1 MGQRWVR
8 PWDGHTLFTGATLL
22 ACASLLA
29 VTAGVALAAPGDLDS
44 GFGTGGK
51 TTIDFGGTDRATHVA
66 LTPDGRIVVL
76 GLTSA
81 TGGGDFAVVRLRS
94 NGTPDPTFNGTG
106 RESVS
111 TGPTVN
117 DIGGGVVVQP
127 DEKIIVSGQG
137 NATQDFVIKSLNPD
151 GSLDTS
157 FGSGGTTSVDFGGDD
172 IPNQMIRQPD
182 GKLVLVGAT
191 GSAGNQHFAVA
202 RLNADGSP
210 DTSFGSG
217 GKTTIDFGGDDTAY
231 GVAVQPDGKLVI
243 AGQGD
248 PDHEMA
254 VARLNA
260 DGTLDTSFGTDGEA
274 TVASGGTSGG
284 SSASAAYALALEP
297 DGKIVLTGSNAIG
310 RGYQAVA
317 RLNTNGTLD
326 TSFGAGYGVV
336 SLNYGASIPE
346 LALGIV
352 VQPDGKLVVLGN
364 GGVNND
370 FVLTRLSSAGVPD
383 SGFGSGGALKVDFG
397 GTEYDGDLVQQAD
410 GKFVLAG
417 STDVHDGGDIAVAR
431 VLGDASG
438 GGGGT
443 IGGAGSPPPDPTLHI
458 SVKPTNP
465 IATKRTAFTFTV
477 TQYGRPRSGVTV
489 RFDGAKRQ
497 TNGIGQAKYGAAL
510 ELHSYV
516 ATASLA
522 GAPGGSVTITPRF
535 VPHVFISVAP
545 GRPRF
550 GAMTTFTFHATLEGR
565 PPLGRSIPARNA
577 YISFDGMLR
586 RTSVHG
592 PARFRVFVSR
602 RTYTATVTRANAL
615 STSLTIRSTT
625 VFSPIIRWNASS

>member
-1 MGQRWVR
+1 
-8 PWDGHTLFTGATLL
+8 
-22 ACASLLA
+22 
-29 VTAGVALAAPGDLDS
+29 
-44 GFGTGGK
+44 
-51 TTIDFGGTDRATHVA
+51 
-66 LTPDGRIVVL
+66 VL

-94 NGTPDPTFNGTG
+94 NGTPDPTFNGNG

-127 DEKIIVSGQG
+127 DEKIIVSGLG
-137 NATQDFVIKSLNPD
+137 NATKDFVIKRLNPD

-182 GKLVLVGAT
+182 GKLVL
-191 GSAGNQHFAVA
+191 
-202 RLNADGSP
+202 
-210 DTSFGSG
+210 
-217 GKTTIDFGGDDTAY
+217 
-231 GVAVQPDGKLVI
+231 

-248 PDHEMA
+248 PYHEMA

-260 DGTLDTSFGTDGEA
+260 DGMVDTSFGTDGEA

-284 SSASAAYALALEP
+284 SSASAAYALALQP
-297 DGKIVLTGSNAIG
+297 DGKIVLAGSNAIG

-336 SLNYGASIPE
+336 SLNYGASMPE

-352 VQPDGKLVVLGN
+352 VQP
-364 GGVNND
+364 
-370 FVLTRLSSAGVPD
+370 
-383 SGFGSGGALKVDFG
+383 
-397 GTEYDGDLVQQAD
+397 D

-438 GGGGT
+438 GGGGGGGGT
-443 IGGAGSPPPDPTLHI
+443 IGGAGSTPPDPTLHI

-477 TQYGRPRSGVTV
+477 TQYGHPRSGVTV
-489 RFDGAKRQ
+489 RFDSAKRQ

-577 YISFDGMLR
+577 YISFDGMR
-586 RTSVHG
+586 RRASVHG
-592 PARFRVFVSR
+592 VARFRVFVSR

-615 STSLTIRSTT
+615 STSLTIRSRT